1 MLRSIAFIIVLASS
15 SFAVQAQSAGTAAPG
30 SSPDVQTQPAPV
42 VRANPGSDGSYP
54 GGYGPGVQDNRNIV
68 QVNQT
73 QPIAGV
79 ILRAAADAS
88 VQTVSANAQGTE
100 LRVEHGRANV
110 SVHRPTPNSKL
121 LVDLPGGQVS
131 LLKDGLYTFNADTNT
146 VRVLKGEADAY
157 PGPNSSGV
165 KGIKVKEDHQ
175 VVFTGSG
182 SARSVEANPWE
193 VRADLLPLNGGG
205 NGEPSRGYGYSGYGY
220 GPYGY
225 YGYPVYP
232 GYAWGYPGW
241 GYPYGYGYGV
251 GLGYYGGFGGG
262 RGGFRR

>member
-1 MLRSIAFIIVLASS
+1 MLRSIAFLVVLASS
-15 SFAVQAQSAGTAAPG
+15 SFAVQAQSAGAAAPG

-42 VRANPGSDGSYP
+42 VRANPGANGS
-54 GGYGPGVQDNRNIV
+54 GYGPGMQDSQNV
-68 QVNQT
+68 SQVTQS

-79 ILRAAADAS
+79 ILRVATDGS
-88 VQTVSANAQGTE
+88 VKTVSADATGTE
-100 LRVEHGRANV
+100 LRVERGRANV

-121 LVDLPGGQVS
+121 VVDLPGGEVS

-157 PGPNSSGV
+157 PGPNTSGV

-175 VVFTGSG
+175 AVFTGSG

-193 VRADLLPLNGGG
+193 VRADLLPLSGS
-205 NGEPSRGYGYSGYGY
+205 NGEPSHGYGY
-220 GPYGY
+220 GAYGDGY

-241 GYPYGYGYGV
+241 GYPYGYGFGV
-251 GLGYYGGFGGG
+251 GYYGGFRGGYG
-262 RGGFRR
+262 YHGFRR